1 MIQSTWEVEYT
12 DVFEAWWDSLSEA
25 MQDAAAKSVGL
36 LEQFGPFLGFPHS
49 SEIRGSRHGH
59 MRELRIQS
67 GGRPLRVLYAFD
79 PLRNALLLLGGDKT
93 GDDRW
98 YEVHVP
104 IADRLYDEHL
114 EALAEEEQAWP
125 RSSAT

>member
-1 MIQSTWEVEYT
+1 MIQNTWEVEYT
-12 DVFEAWWDSLSEA
+12 DEFEEWWDSLSEA
-25 MQDAAAKSVGL
+25 MQDAASKSVGL
-36 LEQFGPFLGFPHS
+36 LERFGPFLGFPHS

-59 MRELRIQS
+59 MRELRIQT

-79 PLRNALLLLGGDKT
+79 PRRNALLLLGGDKT

-114 EALAEEEQAWP
+114 RALEEEQAWP